1 MGNGFPFLDI
11 ILFAVI
17 AVFLIFRLR
26 SVLGRRDGHEQDRP
40 HDLFGPRGK
49 DGAADDDDNVIT
61 LPDRA
66 GDDPYRDAR
75 ADDAAH
81 ADAATETVIE
91 GDDAVA
97 QGLRAIRAADPS
109 FDPDEF
115 LVGAR
120 VAFDMILGAYA
131 TGDRATLKNL
141 LSPDVFADFDHAI
154 SERERMN
161 HTIED
166 TLVGITTSTVVEASM
181 EGRNAVV
188 TVKFVSE
195 QINAT
200 RDEDGTVI
208 DGSPN
213 TVTVAT
219 DFWTFSR
226 DTRARDPNWSLVA
239 TASAE

>member
-1 MGNGFPFLDI
+1 MGNGIPFIDI

-17 AVFLIFRLR
+17 AAFLVFRLR
-26 SVLGRRDGHEQDRP
+26 SVLGRRDGHEQDRR
-40 HDLFGPRGK
+40 LEQFGLGRK
-49 DGAADDDDNVIT
+49 DEQAESDEDNVIS

-66 GDDPYRDAR
+66 GDDPYHPAQGDAES
-75 ADDAAH
+75 DSD
-81 ADAATETVIE
+81 TETVID

-97 QGLRAIRAADPS
+97 QGLRAIRGADPS
-109 FDPDEF
+109 FDPEEF

-131 TGDRATLKNL
+131 TGDRATLKGL
-141 LSPDVFADFDHAI
+141 LSPDVFNDFDYAI
-154 SERERMN
+154 SERERTN
-161 HTIED
+161 QTVED
-166 TLVGITTSTVVEASM
+166 TLVGITSSDIVEASV
-181 EGRNAVV
+181 ESRAAFV

-208 DGSPN
+208 DGNPN
-213 TVTVAT
+213 AVTAAT

-226 DTRARDPNWSLVA
+226 DTRTRDPNWSLVA